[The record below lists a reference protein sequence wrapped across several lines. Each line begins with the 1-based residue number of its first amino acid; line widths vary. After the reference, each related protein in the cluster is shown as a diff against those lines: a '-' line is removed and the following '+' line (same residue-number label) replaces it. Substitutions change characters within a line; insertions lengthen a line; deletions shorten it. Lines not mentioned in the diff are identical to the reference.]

1 MSVRIRLRRMGRKKQ
16 PHYRIVV
23 AESEFA
29 RDGRFVESIG
39 FYKPLSKPAR
49 LVLDLSR
56 VDHWIG
62 QGAQPS
68 DTVRSLIS
76 KARLGGDELVALG
89 EVDQKAEKAKRSEM
103 LAERRSAEKKKAQG
117 VPLTQVPQDTS
128 GSPAGSSSADAT
140 AAEAMA
146 TGEAAAERD
155 AEDSEPNAPRAG
167 MGRSSAEAEGGV
179 KAKRKP
185 KVSGAEGG
193 EEA

>member
-1 MSVRIRLRRMGRKKQ
+1 MAVSIRLRRMGRKKQ

-39 FYKPLSKPAR
+39 YYKPLSKPAR
-49 LVLDLSR
+49 LVLDLTR
-56 VDHWIG
+56 VDHWVG

-76 KARLGGDELVALG
+76 KARQGGDESVAIG
-89 EVDQKAEKAKRSEM
+89 DVDVKVEKAKRSEM
-103 LAERRSAEKKKAQG
+103 LAERRAGEKKKAAP
-117 VPLTQVPQDTS
+117 VTQVPQDAS
-128 GSPAGSSSADAT
+128 GSPAGSSAANAS

-146 TGEAAAERD
+146 TGEDNAARA
-155 AEDSEPNAPRAG
+155 AEDSEPNAPRGG
-167 MGRSSAEAEGGV
+167 MGRSSAETEGAV
-179 KAKRKP
+179 KPKRKP

>member
-1 MSVRIRLRRMGRKKQ
+1 MAVSIRLRRMGRKKQ

-29 RDGRFVESIG
+29 RDGRFVEALG

-76 KARLGGDELVALG
+76 KARQGGGADVALG
-89 EVDQKAEKAKRSEM
+89 EVDVKVEKAKRSEL
-103 LAERRSAEKKKAQG
+103 LADRRAKEKSKAAEK
-117 VPLTQVPQDTS
+117 PLTQVPQDTS
-128 GSPAGSSSADAT
+128 SSPGGSSSADAT

-146 TGEAAAERD
+146 EGETRAARD
-155 AEDSEPNAPRAG
+155 AEDAEPNSPRGG
-167 MGRSSAEAEGGV
+167 MVRSSAEAEGDV
-179 KAKRKP
+179 KSKRNP
-185 KVSGAEGG
+185 KVAGAEGA
-193 EEA
+193 EDA